1 MENDEEAPLL
11 PNREEEQKNPD
22 AKKEYGA
29 GITCLA
35 ITALV
40 CQTVCQLLVAMISF
54 LLPILVIALLVYQV
68 YEILDEIP
76 DLLKK
81 WGFK

>member
-1 MENDEEAPLL
+1 MEKDEEAPLL
-11 PNREEEQKNPD
+11 PNHEEEQKNPD

-35 ITALV
+35 MTALW
-40 CQTVCQLLVAMISF
+40 CQVLFAIISF
-54 LLPILVIALLVYQV
+54 LLPILAIVLLVYQI
-68 YEILDEIP
+68 YQILGEIP